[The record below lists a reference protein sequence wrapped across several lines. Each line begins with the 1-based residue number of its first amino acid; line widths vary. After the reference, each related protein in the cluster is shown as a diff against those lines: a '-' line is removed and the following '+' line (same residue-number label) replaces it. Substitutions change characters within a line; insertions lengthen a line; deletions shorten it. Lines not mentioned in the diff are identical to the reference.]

1 MNKIDKEKIEESLC
15 CDLDGNAL
23 HIFRKDFINL
33 QESRSVFIEIDSD
46 DLKNIERLKSRE
58 DLK

>member
-1 MNKIDKEKIEESLC
+1 MDKEKIEESLC
-15 CDLDGNAL
+15 CDVDGNTL

-46 DLKNIERLKSRE
+46 DLKNIERLKTRA
-58 DLK
+58 D